1 MNFLRVTLLTFSM
14 LFLNQITYSAIIYRS
29 ATTDDISQILQ
40 LIDQEVVLDKDKIVI
55 LPERFRKM
63 ALEKSIEQQRM
74 FVATDQAGTIV
85 GYKKI
90 FLVSDMSEKKSILND
105 EIRYMIDSS
114 GCCFYGIITPDGY
127 FQGSQEIP
135 NPLPDLSQ
143 NSIIYNGGDF
153 TAKQYR
159 NQGINSALTAFAL
172 NELFS
177 KLLPNQIVT
186 MVYGITQANAG
197 NFPGDT
203 SDRTS
208 NIAKTFAKTVQNRQG
223 NQTPIAFFHTRH
235 RAFMPTFDSKATE
248 LQPLPDSESVAG
260 FGCTLTYPAKRIS
273 HE

>member
-14 LFLNQITYSAIIYRS
+14 LFLNQITYSAITYRS
-29 ATTDDISQILQ
+29 ATADDISQILQ
-40 LIDQEVVLDKDKIVI
+40 LIDQEAVLDKDKIVI

-105 EIRYMIDSS
+105 EIRYMIDSL

-127 FQGSQEIP
+127 FQASQEIP

-159 NQGINSALTAFAL
+159 NKGINSGLTAFAL

-197 NFPGDT
+197 KFPGDAF
-203 SDRTS
+203 DRTS

-223 NQTPIAFFHTRH
+223 NQTPITFTHTRH
-235 RAFMPTFDSKATE
+235 RAFMPTFDPKATE